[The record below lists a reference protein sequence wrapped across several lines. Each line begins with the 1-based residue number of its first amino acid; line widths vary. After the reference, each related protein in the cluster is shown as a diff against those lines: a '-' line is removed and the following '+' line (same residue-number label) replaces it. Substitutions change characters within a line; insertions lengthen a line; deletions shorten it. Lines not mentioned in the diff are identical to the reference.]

1 MKITV
6 DQIKKIIKEE
16 MLKVLRESN
25 GGADIQNITDAEDG
39 EENVLPLQYN
49 GNLVK
54 SYDLTISEFLS
65 DVGTDQDTIDDVI
78 NNLPGGD
85 DILQLFDGSQEAASY
100 TGLMFGSLDDEESG
114 YAIGELMLG
123 EMGRTGILIEFNG
136 INFDVVNEEEMKQK
150 MNDNGEIEV
159 KLGWGT
165 PRPSQIGGI
174 VALEVTGQ
182 GEDADVRDSSSG
194 YISAY
199 YAGSASQASGD
210 DPTSAVV
217 RINKVLEDINDGTL
231 TVKVEQQYDG
241 DPIFYK
247 IVR

>member
-25 GGADIQNITDAEDG
+25 GGADIQNITYAEDG

-54 SYDLTISEFLS
+54 SYSLTISEFLS
-65 DVGTDQDTIDDVI
+65 DVGADDETIDDVV

-85 DILQLFDGSQEAASY
+85 DILQLFDGSEEAASY
-100 TGLMFGSLDDEESG
+100 EGLMFGSLDDEKSG

-123 EMGRTGILIEFNG
+123 EMGRTGILIGFNG
-136 INFDVVNEEEMKQK
+136 TNFDVVNEEEMKQK

-174 VALEVTGQ
+174 VAMEVTGQ

-199 YAGSASQASGD
+199 DAGSASQASGD
-210 DPTSAVV
+210 NPTSAVV

-231 TVKVEQQYDG
+231 TVKVEQKNDG